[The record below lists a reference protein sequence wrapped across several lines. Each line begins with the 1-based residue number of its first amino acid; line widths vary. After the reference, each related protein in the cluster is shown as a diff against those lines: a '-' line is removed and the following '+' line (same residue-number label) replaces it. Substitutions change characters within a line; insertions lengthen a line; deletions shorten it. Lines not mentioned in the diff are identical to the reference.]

1 MVTKD
6 HLAQLRAE
14 RDTPN
19 ARLEYHIDGPVRTQV
34 VSSRAAEREREI
46 LLGERAMRDALR
58 DMRYEH
64 AMSRHHGQAKAI
76 FNQSNDA
83 SNQNQKMEMKP

>member
-1 MVTKD
+1 MVTQE
-6 HLAQLRAE
+6 HLVRLRAE

-19 ARLEYHIDGPVRTQV
+19 ARLEYTIDGPVHTQV

-58 DMRYEH
+58 DMRYEY
-64 AMSRHHGQAKAI
+64 AFARHKGQSKAL
-76 FNQSNDA
+76 FNESVN
-83 SNQNQKMEMKP
+83 NPKTEHKP